1 MNREIK
7 FRGYL
12 KDSFFKGKEKHP
24 SYEPLLDK
32 RIVKIHS
39 IHFNSKKVIISC
51 PTGGN
56 MSVEFK
62 DIEIMQYTGL
72 KDKNGKEIYE
82 GDIIDIHQTVNG
94 YNLFVIEYY
103 VYKFNARY
111 YDKDKK
117 VIGSLYNY
125 DLDDLFQINEFEK
138 EFEVVGNIYESEEKK
153 SE

>member
-12 KDSFFKGKEKHP
+12 KDSFFKGKEEHP
-24 SYEPLLDK
+24 SYEPLLNK

-62 DIEIMQYTGL
+62 DIKLIQYTGL

-82 GDIIDIHQTVNG
+82 GDILNNTAVN
-94 YNLFVIEYY
+94 F
-103 VYKFNARY
+103 KFIV
-111 YDKDKK
+111 K
-117 VIGSLYNY
+117 
-125 DLDDLFQINEFEK
+125 FEK
-138 EFEVVGNIYESEEKK
+138 TKYVLQKLEYQEDLLNMYDFFNRIPNMFEVIGNIYESEEVN
-153 SE
+153 E

>member
-12 KDSFFKGKEKHP
+12 KDSFFKGHKEHI
-24 SYEPLLDK
+24 SYEPLLNK

-62 DIEIMQYTGL
+62 DIELMQYTGL
-72 KDKNGKEIYE
+72 KNKAGQEIYE
-82 GDIIDIHQTVNG
+82 GDICLVTILPENYKEKMVTVWCNDRNG
-94 YNLFVIEYY
+94 FRFQDEDGEVWNVDDTEIE
-103 VYKFNARY
+103 
-111 YDKDKK
+111 
-117 VIGSLYNY
+117 VIGN
-125 DLDDLFQINEFEK
+125 
-138 EFEVVGNIYESEEKK
+138 VYESEVTNEEK
-153 SE
+153 

>member
-1 MNREIK
+1 MREIK

-12 KDSFFKGKEKHP
+12 KDSFFKGKEEHP
-24 SYEPLLDK
+24 SYEPLLNK

-62 DIEIMQYTGL
+62 DIKLIQYTGL

-82 GDIIDIHQTVNG
+82 GDILNNTAVNFKFIVKFEKTK
-94 YNLFVIEYY
+94 YVLQKLEYQEDLLNMY
-103 VYKFNARY
+103 DFFNRIPNMFE
-111 YDKDKK
+111 
-117 VIGSLYNY
+117 VIGNVY
-125 DLDDLFQINEFEK
+125 ER
-138 EFEVVGNIYESEEKK
+138 EVEDEYR
-153 SE
+153 

>member
-12 KDSFFKGKEKHP
+12 KDSFFKENEEHP
-24 SYEPLLDK
+24 SYEPLLNK

-39 IHFNSKKVIISC
+39 IHFNSKKAIISC

-62 DIEIMQYTGL
+62 DIELMQYTGL

-82 GDIIDIHQTVNG
+82 GDICLITVIPEISREKMVTVWCNDRNG
-94 YNLFVIEYY
+94 FRFQDEDGEVWYVNDTEIEVI
-103 VYKFNARY
+103 
-111 YDKDKK
+111 
-117 VIGSLYNY
+117 
-125 DLDDLFQINEFEK
+125 
-138 EFEVVGNIYESEEKK
+138 GNIYESEVEDNA
-153 SE
+153 E

>member
-12 KDSFFKGKEKHP
+12 KDSFFKGNKEHP
-24 SYEPLLDK
+24 SYKPLLNK

-39 IHFNSKKVIISC
+39 IHFNSKKAIISC

-62 DIEIMQYTGL
+62 DIELMQYTGL

-82 GDIIDIHQTVNG
+82 GDILLAPTW
-94 YNLFVIEYY
+94 F
-103 VYKFNARY
+103 
-111 YDKDKK
+111 
-117 VIGSLYNY
+117 GSLKCICIYQQENIINPIQGFGLYSYDSYFKKYNVLVES
-125 DLDDLFQINEFEK
+125 DEWD
-138 EFEVVGNIYESEEKK
+138 EFEVIGNIYESEVTNE
-153 SE
+153 ENM

>member
-1 MNREIK
+1 MREIK

-12 KDSFFKGKEKHP
+12 KDSFFKGKEEHP
-24 SYEPLLDK
+24 SYEPLLNK

-62 DIEIMQYTGL
+62 DIKLIQYTGL

-82 GDIIDIHQTVNG
+82 GDILNNTAVNFKFIVKFEKTK
-94 YNLFVIEYY
+94 YVLQKLEYQEDLLNMY
-103 VYKFNARY
+103 DFFNRIPNMFE
-111 YDKDKK
+111 
-117 VIGSLYNY
+117 VIGNVY
-125 DLDDLFQINEFEK
+125 ER
-138 EFEVVGNIYESEEKK
+138 EVEDKYR
-153 SE
+153 